1 MPVNILISILFLDLG
16 VFIVGSSANGF
27 GTNLS
32 DCDIC
37 LMVSHEEIN
46 QKTEAI
52 CLLKL
57 IARAMRKAG
66 NFLVFKGN

>member
-1 MPVNILISILFLDLG
+1 M
-16 VFIVGSSANGF
+16 GSSANGF

>member
-1 MPVNILISILFLDLG
+1 M
-16 VFIVGSSANGF
+16 GSSANGF

-32 DCDIC
+32 DVDIC

-66 NFLVFKGN
+66 NFNLFNKNNLNLKLIYAFFSIH